1 MASFEPQDDFD
12 YLDAPPRPTTPP
24 IRRGFVVVF
33 GLLAI
38 AATLVYGI
46 PYLSEQIG
54 YSYEV
59 GRSRASIEALAKLEK
74 GGLIQG
80 ASNLFR
86 IASNAVAP
94 AVVHIS
100 TQRRAKLDGD
110 RIGEMLVPLEVGS
123 GVVID
128 KVNGYI
134 VTNNHVIRDPEQGL
148 ASSIN
153 VRIGRGTEMPARIVG
168 TDPKT
173 DLAVLQVRGDIRVA
187 AEWGDA
193 ETLDIGDW
201 VLAIGSPFNLDQTVT
216 AGIVSATGR
225 SNLRLGG
232 EDAYEDFIQTDASIN
247 PGNSGGPLIGLD
259 GKVIGIN
266 TAIYSENGSNQ
277 GIGLAISSTMARR
290 VVDQIIKSGKA
301 VRGYLGVR
309 IQSITPALARE
320 FNLPEPR
327 GVLVEGVQPGSP
339 AESVGLKA
347 GDVLVR
353 LGGKPVDDQ
362 SALRNRAA
370 SLEIGA
376 KTAVEFYRDG
386 KKQSL
391 DVVIAEQPDS
401 RPGLLSLGF
410 TVQDITAEQSGGH
423 PGTYIVAVAPGSPA
437 AAANLLPGLQI
448 VGVGR
453 QPIKSKAEFD
463 LFSAKYDLTQ
473 GLPLQI
479 RGPKG
484 QPVFVTVGGPDG
496 DGRR

>member
-12 YLDAPPRPTTPP
+12 FLDAPPRPTTPP
-24 IRRGFVVVF
+24 VRRGFVVVF

-38 AATLVYGI
+38 AATLVYGV
-46 PYLSEQIG
+46 PYISEQMG

-59 GRSRASIEALAKLEK
+59 GRSRASIEALAKMEK
-74 GGLIQG
+74 AGLVQG

-94 AVVHIS
+94 AVVHIN

-110 RIGEMLVPLEVGS
+110 RIGEMLVPLGVGS

-128 KVNGYI
+128 KVNGYV
-134 VTNNHVIRDPEQGL
+134 VTNNHVIRDPDQNL
-148 ASSIN
+148 ASSIT
-153 VRIGRGTEMPARIVG
+153 VRIGRGTDLPARIVG

-173 DLAVLQVRGDIRVA
+173 DLAVLQVRGAIRVA

-193 ETLDIGDW
+193 DTLDIGDW

-225 SNLRLGG
+225 SNLRIVG

-247 PGNSGGPLIGLD
+247 PGNSGGPLVSLD

-277 GIGLAISSTMARR
+277 GIGLAISSTIARR
-290 VVDQIIKSGKA
+290 VVEQIIKNGKA

-327 GVLVEGVQPGSP
+327 GVLVDGVVPGSP
-339 AESVGLKA
+339 AEAIGLKA
-347 GDVLVR
+347 GDVLVT
-353 LGGKPVDDQ
+353 LGGKAVDDQ
-362 SALRNRAA
+362 SALRNRTAL
-370 SLEIGA
+370 LEIGA

-391 DVVIAEQPDS
+391 DVVIAEQPNA
-401 RPGLLSLGF
+401 RPSLMSLGF
-410 TVQDITAEQSGGH
+410 SVRDITAEQAGGNA
-423 PGTYIVAVAPGSPA
+423 GLYITAVAPGSPA
-437 AAANLLPGLQI
+437 EAAHLVPGLQI

-453 QPIKSKAEFD
+453 RPITSKAE
-463 LFSAKYDLTQ
+463 YDLLAARYDPSQ

-479 RGPKG
+479 RGPDG
-484 QPVFVTVGGPDG
+484 QTFFVTVGGPG
-496 DGRR
+496 GGRR